1 MKKIESLIIALVS
14 TLSLILWGS
23 SALAQG
29 GKDAFVQ
36 EYSETSSVG
45 SHTMGWDT
53 FEASWL
59 IGHRVYSPLH
69 GDFGQIEDL
78 MIDRANGR
86 IALVILSG
94 VQGFGT
100 KYVVAPFSA
109 LERTGEVTYQLN
121 FDDRY
126 IPYTSISSSYV
137 DDPYAEDLY
146 WYRSIVALSDIPT
159 TIDPLWADSVYQY
172 YGKTPY
178 WTEGRT
184 VYPDIITYR
193 TARPSI
199 LQSLFMGNTAPVL
212 VGATVQSKDGKV
224 AARIND
230 LVIDSKDGRVAFLVL
245 DRVPGRDAQVAVPF
259 DELSMSGHVF
269 ALNTTEEKLAAAPSF
284 NETADMGNRK
294 YGANVYGFFGV
305 QPYWTEEQMH

>member
-1 MKKIESLIIALVS
+1 MNKIKFLFIALVS

-29 GKDAFVQ
+29 GNSAFSQ
-36 EYSETSSVG
+36 EYPEGTVG
-45 SHTMGWDT
+45 VNYHPMGWDT
-53 FEASWL
+53 FEVSWL

-69 GDFGQIEDL
+69 GELGQIEDL
-78 MIDRANGR
+78 MIDSANGR

-94 VQGFGT
+94 VEGFGAE
-100 KYVVAPFSA
+100 YVAAPFSA
-109 LERTGEVTYQLN
+109 LERTGEDTYQLN
-121 FDDRY
+121 FDDQ
-126 IPYTSISSSYV
+126 YTSISSSYYR
-137 DDPYAEDLY
+137 DPYADEMY
-146 WYRSIVALSDIPT
+146 AYYRSIVTLSTIPS

-184 VYPDIITYR
+184 PYPDIVSYR

-212 VGATVQSKDGKV
+212 MGATVQSKNGKV

-230 LVIDSKDGRVAFLVL
+230 LVIDSKDGHIAFLVL
-245 DRVPGRDAQVAVPF
+245 DRVPGRAEQVAVPF
-259 DELSMSGHVF
+259 NELSMSGHVF
-269 ALNTTEEKLAAAPSF
+269 ALNTTGEKLEAAPSF
-284 NETADMGNRK
+284 NESADMGNRE
-294 YGANVYGFFGV
+294 YAASVYRSFGV